1 MKAQKVWFENGR
13 IYLLTGDG
21 REGSLP
27 IRIFPRLYNATPEQ
41 RDNYTLSHFGIHWPD
56 IDEDLSYEGFFSQE
70 NSCAEENELK
80 TLFTTFPELNV
91 RQVARNAGINPT
103 LLQQYIDGYKKPSE
117 LRIKEIETFL
127 HRLGKELSDISLSK
141 IKN

>member
-1 MKAQKVWFENGR
+1 MVTKLPLKKPTPVEMSPKATAISMSPPV
-13 IYLLTGDG
+13 L
-21 REGSLP
+21 
-27 IRIFPRLYNATPEQ
+27 
-41 RDNYTLSHFGIHWPD
+41 GIA
-56 IDEDLSYEGFFSQE
+56 LSYEGFFSQE

-141 IKN
+141 IKD